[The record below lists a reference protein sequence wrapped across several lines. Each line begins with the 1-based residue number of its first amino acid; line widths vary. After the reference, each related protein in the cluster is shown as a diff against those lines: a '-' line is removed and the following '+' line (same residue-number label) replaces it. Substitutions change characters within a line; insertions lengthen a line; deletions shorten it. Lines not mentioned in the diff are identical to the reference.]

1 MATTPWLL
9 IAIGLCTVFLALAHT
24 RRRRERSY
32 PPGPKPRPIVGNIF
46 DLTARELW
54 LRASQ
59 WAKLYG
65 DVVYL
70 RVFGQGL
77 LFLNSYETAIDL
89 LDKKGSIYSD
99 KPSLVMA
106 GELCGCENMVA
117 FTRYGDQSRRQ
128 RRLMQKALGPS
139 AIPLYHS
146 LLEIE
151 TQALLKRLLE
161 DPHNYDGHIRR
172 YAGSLT
178 LLVVYGYR
186 VVSNDDPFLTLAE
199 DCVEIISNRIA
210 SGGGIWPVDVF
221 PSLKHLPTWFPGAG
235 FKRNAINWK
244 AKMEEFVDRPFE
256 LVKSRMKDGTA
267 TPCFCTSLL
276 EQASEGED
284 VSGAQQEFDIKWT
297 ANSMYSAS
305 LDTTMTV
312 IRHFLLLMELHPE
325 VAAKAKTEIDS
336 VVGTDRL
343 PMFSD
348 RPSLPYVDAIMSE
361 CLRWGTPVPLGLPH
375 RLMEDDVY
383 KGFYIPQGTLVFSNV
398 WNMTRNP
405 AVFPDPDAFVPERY
419 FDGTKYATTDKND
432 PRNFVFGFGRR
443 RCPGSHLV
451 ESSLWIVM
459 ACVLATLDV
468 SKETDAHGTPIEPKI
483 VFENSVFRTPN
494 AFPCAIKPRSE
505 EAARVIRTAAALNA

>member
-1 MATTPWLL
+1 MATSPWLL
-9 IAIGLCTVFLALAHT
+9 LA
-24 RRRRERSY
+24 
-32 PPGPKPRPIVGNIF
+32 IVGNIF

-65 DVVYL
+65 DVAYL

-77 LFLNSYETAIDL
+77 LFLNTYEAAIDL

-139 AIPLYHS
+139 AIPSYHS

-151 TQALLKRLLE
+151 TQALLKRLLD
-161 DPHNYDGHIRR
+161 DPLNYDGHLRR

-221 PSLKHLPTWFPGAG
+221 PFLKHIPVWFPGAG
-235 FKRNAINWK
+235 FKRNAIKWK
-244 AKMEEFVDRPFE
+244 AKMEEFVDKPYE
-256 LVKSRMKDGTA
+256 LVKTRMISD
-267 TPCFCTSLL
+267 
-276 EQASEGED
+276 SED
-284 VSGAQQEFDIKWT
+284 AAQQEFDIKWT

-312 IRHFLLLMELHPE
+312 IRHFLLLMELYPDA
-325 VAAKAKTEIDS
+325 VIKAQKEIDS
-336 VVGTDRL
+336 VVGTHRL
-343 PMFSD
+343 PTFSD

-361 CLRWGTPVPLGLPH
+361 CLRWGAPVPLGLPH
-375 RLMEDDVY
+375 RLMDDDVY
-383 KGFYIPQGTLVFSNV
+383 KGFFIPQGTLVFSNV

-405 AVFPDPDAFVPERY
+405 QTFPDPDSFIPERY
-419 FDGTKYATTDKND
+419 LQNDSYTVTDGQD
-432 PRNFVFGFGRR
+432 PRSFVFGFGRR

-459 ACVLATLDV
+459 VCVLATLDV
-468 SKETDAHGTPIEPKI
+468 SKEADAHGRPIEPT
-483 VFENSVFRTPN
+483 VVYENSVFRCVQTELSPLRL
-494 AFPCAIKPRSE
+494 APLQSVDGSK
-505 EAARVIRTAAALNA
+505 